1 MLNNKARRDPQDNTI
16 RYDRRV
22 QRGLKSRVWWST

>member
-1 MLNNKARRDPQDNTI
+1 MTTNRLGRIRSVDNTI

-22 QRGLKSRVWWST
+22 YSRLKSWVCSA